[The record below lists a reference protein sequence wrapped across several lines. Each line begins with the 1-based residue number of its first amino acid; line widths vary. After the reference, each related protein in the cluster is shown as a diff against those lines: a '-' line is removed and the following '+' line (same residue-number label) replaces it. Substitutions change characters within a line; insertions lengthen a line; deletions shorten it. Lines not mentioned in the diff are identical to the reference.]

1 MRRVSVIGGGPAGA
15 SAAIA
20 AVQAGARV
28 SLYERSTF
36 PRHKV
41 CGEFLSPEISRLLL
55 DLGIWDRFLAAQPF
69 RYRRLHLHFGND
81 EVFDDLPEPAFGLS
95 RYVLD
100 KLLLDRACELGAELI
115 REPAPAESSSHP
127 AVIAHGRREELPRGE
142 RLFGYKAHFEGP
154 AEDAVSLY
162 FHGSGYTGVNVIEG
176 GLTNVCGLASESAL
190 RSAGFDYD
198 EYLSRDGA
206 LGERLAPL
214 RRKIEWLTT
223 GPLLFRQRWE
233 AAKEGHYRAGDA
245 LSFIDPFTG
254 TGMVSALLSGKLAGE
269 HAAAGKPVTEYLRA
283 CQKSL
288 RAPFLVSSLFRAVLS
303 KGWAEK
309 LAPLLPGSLLMR
321 LTRPRV

>member
-1 MRRVSVIGGGPAGA
+1 MRQVSVFGGGPAGSA
-15 SAAIA
+15 AAIA
-20 AVQAGARV
+20 AVQAGTRV
-28 SLYERSTF
+28 NLYERGTF

-41 CGEFLSPEISRLLL
+41 CGEFLSPEIARLLPE
-55 DLGIWDRFLAAQPF
+55 LGIWDRFLAAKPF
-69 RYRRLHLHFGND
+69 CYRRLHLHFGNG

-100 KLLLDRACELGAELI
+100 KLLLDRACELGAGLI
-115 REPAPAESSSHP
+115 REPAPADSSVLP
-127 AVIAHGRREELPRGE
+127 AVIAYGRREELPRGE

-154 AEDAVSLY
+154 EDDAVSLY

-206 LGERLAPL
+206 LSERLAPL
-214 RRKIEWLTT
+214 RRKTEWLTT
-223 GPLLFRQRWE
+223 GPLVFRQRWE
-233 AAKEGHYRAGDA
+233 AVQDDHYRAGDA

-254 TGMVSALLSGKLAGE
+254 TGMVSALLSGKMAGE
-269 HAAAGKPVTEYLRA
+269 HAAAGRPVTEYLRA

-303 KGWAEK
+303 KGWAGR
-309 LAPLLPGSLLMR
+309 LAPLLPASLLMR